1 MVRSTRRVGFTLIEL
16 LVVIAIIA
24 VLIALLLPAV
34 QQAREAARRS
44 QCKNNMKQI
53 GLGLHNYENAVT
65 TFPPGGLAGVPFS
78 GSGSDPHNSGTNWR
92 TFILPYL
99 DQATLYNK
107 LNFSGGNFSSR
118 TAASGTT
125 GYNGG
130 NEALVGIIVPVYKCP
145 SSPLDALG
153 NPAGMQT
160 AFRGQL
166 IDYVGVSGAYPDIN
180 VRTTGYCVS
189 FAHGY
194 ACNTGGLAFNES
206 MRIRDF
212 TDGTSNTMMVAEQSG
227 LIGTNDRRANYN
239 GGWAGIENAT
249 TVSKASGSEDQY
261 ITGVTTIRYSINDKN
276 GGAGADSGYK
286 LNTVVNS
293 YHTGGIHALM
303 GDGAV
308 RFLSDNMSFAIL
320 ANISSKNDGVVL
332 GDF

>member
-1 MVRSTRRVGFTLIEL
+1 MVRSSRKVGFTLIEL

-53 GLGLHNYENAVT
+53 GLGLHNYENTMTVFA
-65 TFPPGGLAGVPFS
+65 PGGLAGAT
-78 GSGSDPHNSGTNWR
+78 GDPHNTGTNWR

-99 DQATLYNK
+99 DQAPLYNK
-107 LNFSGGNFSSR
+107 LNFIGGSWSSR
-118 TAASGTT
+118 NVGGATIYG
-125 GYNGG
+125 GG
-130 NEALVGIIVPVYKCP
+130 NEALIGIIVPVYKCP

-153 NPAGMQT
+153 NPAGMQS
-160 AFRGQL
+160 AGRGQL
-166 IDYVGVSGAYPDIN
+166 HDYVGVSGAYPDIN

-194 ACNTGGLAFNES
+194 ACNTGGLVFNES
-206 MRIRDF
+206 MKIRDF

-239 GGWAGIENAT
+239 GGWAGIEHIT
-249 TVSKASGSEDQY
+249 TVGKAAGTEDQY
-261 ITGVTTIRYSINDKN
+261 ITAVTTIRYSINDKN

-320 ANISSKNDGVVL
+320 ANISSKNDGIVL